1 MTYEDG
7 SLARACTGMD
17 IEPTTHCPVYWAI
30 NPTAL
35 RYAPS
40 VGTPCG
46 LLTLNLRSHWSNPRE
61 ESKNKSMVVDHALVF
76 GSPARA
82 CTGMDIEPTTPCN
95 NPTDF
100 VALRQL
106 RKFALSASA
115 EGQTLWSAALRAAIC

>member
-1 MTYEDG
+1 MRRSPQINVVTV
-7 SLARACTGMD
+7 RHRFHGMKHGGQ
-17 IEPTTHCPVYWAI
+17 P
-30 NPTAL
+30 
-35 RYAPS
+35 
-40 VGTPCG
+40 PCG

-61 ESKNKSMVVDHALVF
+61 ESINKSMVVDQALVF

-106 RKFALSASA
+106 RKFALSASS
-115 EGQTLWSAALRAAIC
+115 EGQTLRSAALRAAIC